1 LGNRKG
7 CPIFLYQK
15 MRKIIQLVVVLLFIS
30 GYSQKEKG
38 FDLGYSSSKSSSL
51 IQDKNFYLLTAIQK
65 DKGVSQ
71 LLEKNPVFK
80 VIFEKEQQEVGSKLK
95 SCKDSL
101 ACLIG
106 GYQFTENNLRI
117 IEEELRL
124 LMRNEK
130 LLQDFVKNNLRPSG
144 KYEHFKND
152 TDTELLLKAWQ
163 VCAKGMNRILKVYG
177 LGATAQYAKIDSVS
191 YDVHSEFY
199 KGSVFMWS
207 DMLHNK
213 KPKDNRLF
221 FQESLDF
228 SLALLYMNHRDEVA
242 RYEPLEE
249 KENRKAIAHIKEVD
263 FSAYDYASV
272 LILGNGPENYQDRLS
287 AIGKLNL
294 QLGVLEYEAK
304 KAPFIIVSG
313 GHAHPFR
320 ATFCEAIEMKK
331 ELMAVYHIPEE
342 NILIDPFARHTT
354 TNLRNAS
361 RLMIA
366 YQMPL
371 DKKSIVVTNASH
383 SDYVGNPNFNA
394 RCMEELGYLPASIL
408 KRLNSTALE
417 FLPNLESLH
426 QNPIDP
432 LDP

>member
-1 LGNRKG
+1 
-7 CPIFLYQK
+7 
-15 MRKIIQLVVVLLFIS
+15 MRKIIYLVLAFVTIS
-30 GYSQKEKG
+30 GYCQKAKG
-38 FDLGYSSSKSSSL
+38 FELGYVSSISGSV
-51 IQDKNFYLLTAIQK
+51 IQDKNFYLLTAIQN
-65 DKGVSQ
+65 DKAVSQ
-71 LLEKNPVFK
+71 LLENNVVLKTIFK
-80 VIFEKEQQEVGSKLK
+80 KQQQAIGSKLK

-101 ACLIG
+101 SCLITD
-106 GYQFTENNLRI
+106 YLFKEKDILSI
-117 IEEELRL
+117 DEELL
-124 LMRNEK
+124 ILMKDEK
-130 LLQDFVKNNLRPSG
+130 VLQDFVKNNLRPSG
-144 KYEHFKND
+144 KYENFKNS

-163 VCAKGMNRILKVYG
+163 VCTKGMNRIMKVYG
-177 LGATAQYAKIDSVS
+177 HGEVAQYAKMDSVS
-191 YDVHSEFY
+191 YDVQSEFY

-207 DMLHNK
+207 DFLHNK
-213 KPKDNRLF
+213 KPKENALF

-228 SLALLYMNHRDEVA
+228 SLALLYMNHRDEVE

-249 KENRKAIAHIKEVD
+249 KENKKAIAHIKQINFD
-263 FSAYDYASV
+263 AFDYASV

-294 QLGVLEYEAK
+294 QLGVLEYQAQ

-331 ELMAVYHIPEE
+331 ELMNVHHIPEE

-354 TNLRNAS
+354 TNLRNAT
-361 RLMIA
+361 RLMIG

-371 DKKSIVVTNASH
+371 DKKSIVVTNANH

-394 RCMEELGYLPASIL
+394 RCMEELGYLPAVIL
-408 KRLNSTALE
+408 KRLNSTAIE
-417 FLPNLESLH
+417 FLPNVESLH

>member
-1 LGNRKG
+1 
-7 CPIFLYQK
+7 
-15 MRKIIQLVVVLLFIS
+15 MRKIIYIVLAFVAIS
-30 GYSQKEKG
+30 GYSQRVKG
-38 FDLGYSSSKSSSL
+38 FELGFTSSKSSSV
-51 IQDKNFYLLTAIQK
+51 IQDKNFYLLTAIQN
-65 DKGVSQ
+65 DQSVSQ
-71 LLEKNPVFK
+71 LLEKNMVFK
-80 VIFEKEQQEVGSKLK
+80 TIFKNQQQAIASKLK

-101 ACLIG
+101 SCLIS
-106 GYQFTENNLRI
+106 GYQFNDKELADI
-117 IEEELRL
+117 DVELRR
-124 LMRNEK
+124 LMKDKKE
-130 LLQDFVKNNLRPSG
+130 LQDFVKNNLRPSG
-144 KYEHFKND
+144 KYENFKNS
-152 TDTELLLKAWQ
+152 TDTELIVNAWQ
-163 VCAKGMNRILKVYG
+163 LCAQAMNRIMKVYG
-177 LGATAQYAKIDSVS
+177 LGEAAQYATIDSVS
-191 YDVHSEFY
+191 YDVESKFY

-207 DMLHNK
+207 DLLHNK
-213 KPKDNRLF
+213 KPKENALF

-228 SLALLYMNHRDEVA
+228 SLSLLYMNHRYEVA

-249 KENRKAIAHIKEVD
+249 KENKKAIAHIKQVD
-263 FSAYDYASV
+263 FNTFDYASI

-294 QLGVLEYEAK
+294 QLGVLEYQAK

-331 ELMAVYHIPEE
+331 ELMEVYHIPEE

-371 DKKSIVVTNASH
+371 DKKSIVVTNVSH
-383 SDYVGNPNFNA
+383 SDYVGNPNFNV
-394 RCMEELGYLPASIL
+394 RCKEELGYLPAIIL

-417 FLPNLESLH
+417 FLPNVESLH

>member
-1 LGNRKG
+1 MKK
-7 CPIFLYQK
+7 ILY
-15 MRKIIQLVVVLLFIS
+15 LLIGLIFIS

-38 FDLGYSSSKSSSL
+38 FQLGYPSSKSGSL
-51 IQDKNFYLLTAIQK
+51 IQDKNFYLLTAIQN
-65 DKGVSQ
+65 DKAVSR
-71 LLEKNPVFK
+71 LLENNIVFK
-80 VIFEKEQQEVGSKLK
+80 TIFNNHQQEIDLKLN

-101 ACLIG
+101 LCLIE
-106 GYQFTENNLRI
+106 GYQFKEKELKSI
-117 IEEELRL
+117 KEELRI
-124 LMRNEK
+124 LMKDKKE
-130 LLQDFVKNNLRPSG
+130 LQDFVKNVLRPSG
-144 KYEHFKND
+144 KYENFKND

-163 VCAKGMNRILKVYG
+163 VCANGINRIMKVYG
-177 LGATAQYAKIDSVS
+177 LGEAPQYAKMDSVS
-191 YDVHSEFY
+191 YDVKSEFY

-207 DMLHNK
+207 DFIQK
-213 KPKDNRLF
+213 RKPKWNTLF

-228 SLALLYMNHRDEVA
+228 SLSLLYMNHRDEVA

-249 KENRKAIAHIKEVD
+249 KENKKAIAYIKKVN
-263 FSAYDYASV
+263 FNAFDYASV

-287 AIGKLNL
+287 AVGKLNL

-304 KAPFIIVSG
+304 KAPLIIVSG

-331 ELMAVYHIPEE
+331 ELMEIYHIPEE

-383 SDYVGNPNFNA
+383 SDYVSNPNFNA
-394 RCMEELGYLPASIL
+394 RCLEELGYLPAIIL

-417 FLPNLESLH
+417 FLPTIESLH

>member
-1 LGNRKG
+1 MK
-7 CPIFLYQK
+7 
-15 MRKIIQLVVVLLFIS
+15 KIIYIIVLLGFIS
-30 GYSQKEKG
+30 SYGQTKKG
-38 FDLGYSSSKSSSL
+38 FDLSFESSNSSSSV
-51 IQDKNFYLLTAIQK
+51 QDKNFYLLTAIQK
-65 DKGVSQ
+65 DKGVRE
-71 LLEKNPVFK
+71 LLENDLVLKTIYNK
-80 VIFEKEQQEVGSKLK
+80 QQQEIETKLD
-95 SCKDSL
+95 SCKDKLS
-101 ACLIG
+101 CLIN
-106 GYQFTENNLRI
+106 GYEFKEKEVRS
-117 IEEELRL
+117 IEDELQL
-124 LMRNEK
+124 LMKDKKE
-130 LLQDFVKNNLRPSG
+130 LQDFVKNNLRPSG
-144 KYEHFKND
+144 KYENFKNH

-163 VCAKGMNRILKVYG
+163 VCAKGMNRIMKVYG
-177 LGATAQYAKIDSVS
+177 LGEAPQYAKIDSVS

-207 DMLHNK
+207 DLLHNK
-213 KPKDNRLF
+213 KPKANTLF

-228 SLALLYMNHRDEVA
+228 SLSLLYMNHRDEVD
-242 RYEPLEE
+242 RYEPLDE
-249 KENRKAIAHIKEVD
+249 KENKKAIAHLKQVN
-263 FSAYDYASV
+263 FNAFDYASI

-304 KAPFIIVSG
+304 KAPLIIVSG

-320 ATFCEAIEMKK
+320 ATYCEAIEMKK
-331 ELMAVYHIPEE
+331 ELMNVYHIPEE

-361 RLMIA
+361 RLMVT
-366 YQMPL
+366 YQMPV
-371 DKKSIVVTNASH
+371 DKKSIVITNVSH

-394 RCMEELGYLPASIL
+394 RCLEELGYLPAIIL

-417 FLPNLESLH
+417 FLPNMESLH

>member
-1 LGNRKG
+1 
-7 CPIFLYQK
+7 
-15 MRKIIQLVVVLLFIS
+15 MRKILYIVTALVFIS

-38 FDLGYSSSKSSSL
+38 FEFDYSPSESASVV
-51 IQDKNFYLLTAIQK
+51 QDKNFYLLTAIQNEK
-65 DKGVSQ
+65 AVSQ
-71 LLEKNPVFK
+71 LIENNVVFK
-80 VIFEKEQQEVGSKLK
+80 NILKNQQLEIDSKLNLCKGSLSCLVNGFQFKEKELV
-95 SCKDSL
+95 
-101 ACLIG
+101 
-106 GYQFTENNLRI
+106 R

-124 LMRNEK
+124 LMKDKKE
-130 LLQDFVKNNLRPSG
+130 LQDFVKNNLRSSG
-144 KYEHFKND
+144 KYENFKNS

-163 VCAKGMNRILKVYG
+163 LCAQGMNRIMKVYG
-177 LGATAQYAKIDSVS
+177 LGETAQYATIDSVS
-191 YDVHSEFY
+191 YDVNSKFY

-207 DMLHNK
+207 DFLHNK
-213 KPKDNRLF
+213 KPKKNVLF

-228 SLALLYMNHRDEVA
+228 SLSLLYMNHRDEVA

-249 KENRKAIAHIKEVD
+249 KENKKAIAYIKQIN
-263 FSAYDYASV
+263 FNAFDYASV

-304 KAPFIIVSG
+304 KAPLIIVSG

-320 ATFCEAIEMKK
+320 AAFCEAIEMKK
-331 ELMAVYHIPEE
+331 ELMSLYNIPEE

-371 DKKSIVVTNASH
+371 DKKSIVVTNVSH
-383 SDYVGNPNFNA
+383 SDYVGNPNFNT
-394 RCMEELGYLPASIL
+394 RCMEELGYLPAIIL

-417 FLPNLESLH
+417 FVPNVNSLH